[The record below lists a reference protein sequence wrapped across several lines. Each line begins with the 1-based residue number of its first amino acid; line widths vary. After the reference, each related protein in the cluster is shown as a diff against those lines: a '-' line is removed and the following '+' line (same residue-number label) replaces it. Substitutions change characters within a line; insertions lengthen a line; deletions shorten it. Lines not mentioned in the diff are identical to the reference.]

1 MLLWQVAVGKVS
13 MTAGDPEDPFS
24 LRFPSHIARGALEFL
39 SQVSMDSMIPHGA
52 GIVSGWQRYQI
63 FRILI

>member
-24 LRFPSHIARGALEFL
+24 LRFPSHIARDALEFL
-39 SQVSMDSMIPHGA
+39 SQASMESVTPHGA
-52 GIVSGWQRYQI
+52 GIVSE
-63 FRILI
+63 